1 MFDVD
6 TFSLLRC
13 RLDRVQ
19 EIRRRVKEG
28 GKVVTTCRCGLLRL
42 ECQDAPRIVLVCHCS
57 VCRLENLKKTF
68 HRT

>member
-1 MFDVD
+1 M
-6 TFSLLRC
+6 FSLLRC

-42 ECQDAPRIVLVCHCS
+42 ECQDAPRMVTVCHCS
-57 VCRLENLKKTF
+57 VCR
-68 HRT
+68 

>member
-1 MFDVD
+1 M
-6 TFSLLRC
+6 FSLLRC

-28 GKVVTTCRCGLLRL
+28 GKVVSTCRCGLLRL